1 MSFKSQ
7 DLEPGSS
14 LNTFFSA
21 HLRPK
26 KKAIIS
32 NLIEEISV
40 KLNRNMFQGHTPGSD
55 ALTK

>member
-14 LNTFFSA
+14 LNTFLVRTSV
-21 HLRPK
+21 LKESYR
-26 KKAIIS
+26 S
-32 NLIEEISV
+32 NFMEETSV